1 MDAIMVTLVAVLLAN
16 ADGRS
21 GCFLA
26 RLLGARDDR
35 RVVVAVALGSFVANG
50 LVAAALGSI
59 ANRMIG
65 QGIVALLVGFALVT
79 AAAALLWR
87 GRLTLAADQAV
98 AAPAPTLSEIGRA
111 ACRERRCQ
119 YV

>member
-1 MDAIMVTLVAVLLAN
+1 MVTLVAVLLAN

-59 ANRMIG
+59 AKRMIG

-79 AAAALLWR
+79 AADALLWR
-87 GRLTLAADQAV
+87 GRLTLADEQAV
-98 AAPAPTLSEIGRA
+98 AAQAPMLDRKS
-111 ACRERRCQ
+111 
-119 YV
+119 VV

>member
-1 MDAIMVTLVAVLLAN
+1 MVTLVAVLLAN

-59 ANRMIG
+59 ANRMSG
-65 QGIVALLVGFALVT
+65 QGIVEMLVG
-79 AAAALLWR
+79 
-87 GRLTLAADQAV
+87 LARV
-98 AAPAPTLSEIGRA
+98 SEIGSEG
-111 ACRERRCQ
+111 CRDRVCKFGLIMGGRS
-119 YV
+119 YLKK

>member
-1 MDAIMVTLVAVLLAN
+1 MFFFSSRRRHTRCALVTGVQTCALPI
-16 ADGRS
+16 S
-21 GCFLA
+21 
-26 RLLGARDDR
+26 
-35 RVVVAVALGSFVANG
+35 LGSFVANG

-87 GRLTLAADQAV
+87 GRLTRAADPAV
-98 AAPAPTLSEIGRA
+98 AAPAPLLSARLLPVQVGARTHPTES
-111 ACRERRCQ
+111 
-119 YV
+119 V

>member
-1 MDAIMVTLVAVLLAN
+1 MVTLVAVLLAN
-16 ADGRS
+16 SDGRS

-26 RLLGARDDR
+26 RLLGARADR
-35 RVVVAVALGSFVANG
+35 RAVVAVALGSFIVNA
-50 LVAAALGSI
+50 LVAALLGAI

-87 GRLTLAADQAV
+87 GRLTRAADPAV
-98 AAPAPTLSEIGRA
+98 AAPAPLLSARLLPVQVGARTHPTES
-111 ACRERRCQ
+111 
-119 YV
+119 V

>member
-87 GRLTLAADQAV
+87 GRLPLADDPAV
-98 AAPAPTLSEIGRA
+98 AELGRA
-111 ACRERRCQ
+111 SCRDRE
-119 YV
+119 